1 MIATLIAGL
10 ARLLAGGHVRW
21 LEQPQVETQ
30 RVYIANHTSHLDSV
44 LLWSSLPRALR
55 RRARPVAARDYWA
68 ADPLR
73 RYLSVRVFRSVLIDR
88 VGSEAHAAVS
98 QMVAGLGDKDS
109 LILFPE
115 GTRGSGERVAPFKTG
130 VYHLCEACP
139 GLELV
144 PVYIENPHRILPKG
158 EFLPVPM
165 LTRITFGVPLR
176 LREGESK
183 QEFLVRAHDA
193 VTALR
198 EA

>member
-21 LEQPQVETQ
+21 LEQPQVGTQ

-98 QMVAGLGDKDS
+98 QMVAGLGNKDS

-130 VYHLCEACP
+130 LYHLCEACP